1 MNKNLTNR
9 KTFIQ
14 AKLDQL
20 ESRLQL
26 MVEGSTT
33 HVLPLKIEHYNLP
46 LRLVSIMKTGIH
58 SDLFNNSYAPN
69 LFTIVINPSDAAFFQ
84 ENQTL
89 LDELVEIIYQSATEA
104 GLLFHT
110 PPAIRVRTDT
120 HINRSQLH
128 ILAERWS
135 GKPNQTMTIS
145 VDIRGEAT
153 DLPKSAFLIVAGDRI
168 YPLHEPVI
176 NIGRRIDNHLV
187 IEDKRVSR
195 LHAQLRVINGS
206 FVIFDLDSTSGTFV
220 NEKLIQQQILQ
231 AGDVISLGGVPLI
244 YGQEVIQSSE
254 TITDPTRPL
263 EIVIKDE
270 KKS

>member
-1 MNKNLTNR
+1 MDKNLTDR
-9 KTFIQ
+9 KTYIQ
-14 AKLDQL
+14 AKLNQL
-20 ESRLQL
+20 ESRLQV
-26 MVEGSTT
+26 MVEGSTS
-33 HVLPLKIEHYNLP
+33 HLLPLKIEHYNLP
-46 LRLVSIMKTGIH
+46 LRLVSIMKTGIQ
-58 SDLFNNSYAPN
+58 SDLYNNSYAPN
-69 LFTIVINPSDAAFFQ
+69 LFTVVINPWDAACFQ
-84 ENQTL
+84 ENQSL

-104 GLLFHT
+104 GLLFHI
-110 PPAIRVRTDT
+110 PPTIRVRTDT

-128 ILAERWS
+128 ILAETWS

-176 NIGRRIDNHLV
+176 NIGRRVDNHLV

-206 FVIFDLDSTSGTFV
+206 FVIFDLDSTSGTYV
-220 NEKLIQQQILQ
+220 NDKLVQQQILQ

-244 YGQEVIQSSE
+244 YGQEVIQSND

-263 EIVIKDE
+263 EIVIEDE